1 VLASNVVDHG
11 FVKVNVLASN
21 VVDRGFVKV
30 NVLVSN
36 VVDRGFVKVNVLVSN
51 VFKKQSPGKHVA
63 PFVHIILIP
72 SQPVFALTPECCVL
86 SVEATHNNFIVLGFT
101 QTSLKPT
108 IYYIRGE
115 HGSCLDIA
123 EKLLIWR

>member
-1 VLASNVVDHG
+1 VLVSNVVDRGFVKVNVLASNVVDRG

-51 VFKKQSPGKHVA
+51 VVDRGFEARLCKTKDYEIVICCFYAKHAAFRSKSKDWLTRNQDNVYEWGDMFTRGLFFK
-63 PFVHIILIP
+63 
-72 SQPVFALTPECCVL
+72 
-86 SVEATHNNFIVLGFT
+86 
-101 QTSLKPT
+101 
-108 IYYIRGE
+108 
-115 HGSCLDIA
+115 
-123 EKLLIWR
+123 

>member
-1 VLASNVVDHG
+1 VLASNV
-11 FVKVNVLASN
+11 A
-21 VVDRGFVKV
+21 DREFVKV

-51 VFKKQSPGKHVA
+51 VVDR
-63 PFVHIILIP
+63 
-72 SQPVFALTPECCVL
+72 AL
-86 SVEATHNNFIVLGFT
+86 EATHNNFIVLGFT

-115 HGSCLDIA
+115 HVNLYKPTIYHIRDEHVNC
-123 EKLLIWR
+123 KLVYH